1 MNYERDVIIVGAGM
15 AGSVCAAYLARAG
28 ADVLLLDKEVYPRDK
43 CCGDILREETV
54 THLNSLKLFDALDR
68 NGTLLRRIH
77 VISQN
82 GSECVLPFEAYA
94 SPRFFV
100 DNMIAERA
108 ISLGAEFRDGCRVRE
123 LIVEDDYVRGVR
135 VRERGEDYDIRCRLV
150 ILADGACGLAPG
162 ERRDAGGLAGAGR
175 YIGERAYFAGVNLE
189 ETLAKDQYNAYGV
202 FGFHDSLP
210 NGYYWVVPSGAKGVR
225 DGYCN
230 VGIIRDAEASGN
242 VKARDVFAELI
253 EKNRRMSALFVGA
266 RQVSP
271 WKKGAVQDVTAVE
284 SRSGNGYLLIGNSG
298 SSMMPM
304 IKDGTGAASMNGEA
318 AAIAAKEAIVA
329 GDFSSEFLAKEYDR
343 RVEVNGDRLKYE
355 RITAESLY
363 DVSVS
368 NQMVERM
375 VNNPNYTKKIVKEVF
390 GN

>member
-1 MNYERDVIIVGAGM
+1 MTYERDVIIVGAGI

-28 ADVLLLDKEVYPRDK
+28 ADVLLLDKAVYPRDK

-54 THLNSLKLFDALDR
+54 THLSRLKLFDDLDR

-94 SPRFFV
+94 SPRFYV
-100 DNMIAERA
+100 DNLIADKA
-108 ISLGAEFRDGCRVRE
+108 VSLGAEFRDGCNVRE
-123 LIVEDDYVRGVR
+123 LIIEDGYVKGVR
-135 VRERGEDYDIRCRLV
+135 VRERGEDYDIRCRLI
-150 ILADGACGLAPG
+150 ILADGSCELAPG
-162 ERRDAGGLAGAGR
+162 ERRDAGALAGAGR
-175 YIGERAYFAGVNLE
+175 YIGERAYFAGINLE

-202 FGFHDSLP
+202 FGFHESLP

-230 VGIIRDAEASGN
+230 VGIIRDAEAAEN
-242 VKARDVFAELI
+242 IRARDVFAELI

-271 WKKGAVQDVTAVE
+271 WKKDVMNDVTSTDA
-284 SRSGNGYLLIGNSG
+284 RSGNGYLVIGNSG
-298 SSMMPM
+298 STMLPLL
-304 IKDGTGAASMNGEA
+304 KDGTGAAAGNGEA
-318 AAIAAKEAIVA
+318 AAMAAKEAISA
-329 GDFSSEFLAKEYDR
+329 NDFSAEFLAAEYDR
-343 RVEVNGDRLKYE
+343 RVEADRDRLKYE
-355 RITAESLY
+355 RITSESLY

-368 NQMVERM
+368 NQMVARM

-390 GN
+390 G